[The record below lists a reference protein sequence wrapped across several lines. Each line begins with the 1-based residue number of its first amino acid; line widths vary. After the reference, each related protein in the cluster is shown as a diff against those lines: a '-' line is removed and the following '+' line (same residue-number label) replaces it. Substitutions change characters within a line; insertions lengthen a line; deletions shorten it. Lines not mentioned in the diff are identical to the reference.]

1 MARSGD
7 AARPGHD
14 CAFSLTHYREILEA
28 AKAGGYRFAGFDR
41 APSEGDLIIR
51 HDVDLSLAA
60 AVEMA
65 EVEAA
70 AGAWSTWFLMT
81 RSVFYNLASSE
92 GSHALARLREL
103 GGRIAQHAVWP
114 RIDLDERFE
123 PIVAWHNPELE
134 YMTDPIEGAVNAM
147 GTPWF
152 DGVHFR
158 SDSNQ
163 RWGFRGAQQ
172 SCPREELAHG
182 KLDWLHLLIHP
193 AIWAYDGKTMRE
205 TMESFIDAESAARFE
220 HLRIDKIDL
229 S

>member
-7 AARPGHD
+7 AAGPGHD
-14 CAFSLTHYREILEA
+14 CAFSLSHYREILEA

-70 AGAWSTWFLMT
+70 AGAWATWFLMT
-81 RSVFYNLASSE
+81 RSVFYNLASIE
-92 GSHALARLREL
+92 GSQALARLREL

-152 DGVHFR
+152 DPVHFR
-158 SDSNQ
+158 SDSNH

-172 SCPREELAHG
+172 SCPHDELAHG
-182 KLDWLHLLIHP
+182 TLDWLHLLIHP
-193 AIWAYDGKTMRE
+193 AIWAYDGTTMRE